1 MKKKKVLN
9 GEQIRRK
16 EEKNF
21 SLGLIIGLGLFIV
34 LMLALNNNFGE
45 WIPFSLNTKVLET
58 PDVFKSKE
66 DQGKDYTLMY
76 SEYSDFIDEI
86 NSLNLSSLK
95 SEDFIDQKDYYS
107 YSDSIYSYVAGSNYI
122 KLIKDGKDIY
132 YSVIENNVRTI
143 NLIID
148 KSYELVVSPT
158 LITFKVNDST
168 YKVNVLEDGY
178 SLETNYVNGSY
189 LIKEERY
196 DFNFKF
202 KEVKAEYNDINYIGY
217 YIKDVEGYS
226 LSSDRGYICN
236 DNNECELSTK
246 YLEDGATIYYTV
258 VDYFINQVYSIDMIL
273 VKENEVFPFR

>member
-1 MKKKKVLN
+1 MKGKKVLN
-9 GEQIRRK
+9 GEQIRRR

-45 WIPFSLNTKVLET
+45 WIPFSLNSKVLET
-58 PDVFKSKE
+58 PSVFKSKE

-86 NSLNLSSLK
+86 NTLNLSSLK

-107 YSDSIYSYVAGSNYI
+107 YSDSNYSYVAGSNYI
-122 KLIKDGKDIY
+122 KLIKDGNDVY
-132 YSVIENNVRTI
+132 YNVIENNIQTI
-143 NLIID
+143 NLNSD
-148 KSYELVVSPT
+148 KCYELVIGPT
-158 LITFKVNDST
+158 LITFKVNDLT

-178 SLETNYVNGSY
+178 SLETNYLNGSY

-202 KEVKAEYNDINYIGY
+202 KEVKAQYNEINYIGY
-217 YIKDVEGYS
+217 YVKDIEGYS
-226 LSSDRGYICN
+226 LSDDRSNICN
-236 DNNECELSTK
+236 ESNECELSTK
-246 YLEDGATIYYTV
+246 YLEDGETIYYTV

>member
-1 MKKKKVLN
+1 MKEKKVLN
-9 GEQIRRK
+9 GEQIRRR

-45 WIPFSLNTKVLET
+45 WIPFSLNSKVLET
-58 PDVFKSKE
+58 PSVFKSKE

-86 NSLNLSSLK
+86 NTLNLSSLK

-107 YSDSIYSYVAGSNYI
+107 YSDSNYSYVAGSNYI
-122 KLIKDGKDIY
+122 KLIKDGNDVY
-132 YSVIENNVRTI
+132 YNVIENNIQTI
-143 NLIID
+143 NLNSD
-148 KSYELVVSPT
+148 KCYELVIGPT
-158 LITFKVNDST
+158 LITFKVNDLT

-178 SLETNYVNGSY
+178 SLETNYLNGSY

-202 KEVKAEYNDINYIGY
+202 KEVKAQYNEINYIGY
-217 YIKDVEGYS
+217 YVKDIEGYS
-226 LSSDRGYICN
+226 LSDDRSNICN
-236 DNNECELSTK
+236 ESNECELSTK
-246 YLEDGATIYYTV
+246 YLEDGETIYYTV

>member
-1 MKKKKVLN
+1 MKEKKVLN
-9 GEQIRRK
+9 GEQIRRR

-45 WIPFSLNTKVLET
+45 WIPFSLNSKVLET
-58 PDVFKSKE
+58 PSVFKSKE

-86 NSLNLSSLK
+86 NTLNLSSLK

-107 YSDSIYSYVAGSNYI
+107 YSDSNYSYVAGSNYI
-122 KLIKDGKDIY
+122 KLIKDGNDVY
-132 YSVIENNVRTI
+132 YNVIENNIQTI
-143 NLIID
+143 NLNSD
-148 KSYELVVSPT
+148 KSYELIIDPT
-158 LITFKVNDST
+158 LITFKVNDLT

-178 SLETNYVNGSY
+178 SLETNYLNGSY

-202 KEVKAEYNDINYIGY
+202 KEVKAQYNEINYIGY
-217 YIKDVEGYS
+217 YVKDIEGYS
-226 LSSDRGYICN
+226 LSDDRSNICN
-236 DNNECELSTK
+236 ESNECELSTK
-246 YLEDGATIYYTV
+246 YLEDGETIYYTI

>member
-1 MKKKKVLN
+1 MKGKKVLN
-9 GEQIRRK
+9 GEQIRRR

-45 WIPFSLNTKVLET
+45 WIPFSLNSKVLET
-58 PDVFKSKE
+58 PSVFKSKE

-86 NSLNLSSLK
+86 NTLNLSSLK

-107 YSDSIYSYVAGSNYI
+107 YSDSNYSYVAGSNYI
-122 KLIKDGKDIY
+122 KLIKDGNDVY
-132 YSVIENNVRTI
+132 YNVIENNIQTI
-143 NLIID
+143 NLNSD
-148 KSYELVVSPT
+148 KSYELIIDPT
-158 LITFKVNDST
+158 LITFKVNDLT

-178 SLETNYVNGSY
+178 SLETNYLNGSY

-202 KEVKAEYNDINYIGY
+202 KEVKAQYNEINYIGY
-217 YIKDVEGYS
+217 YVKDIEGYS
-226 LSSDRGYICN
+226 LSDDRSNICN
-236 DNNECELSTK
+236 ESNECELSTK
-246 YLEDGATIYYTV
+246 YLEDGETIYYTI